1 MRILITGG
9 SGFLGSYIA
18 LEALKKKYR
27 VIILDKKILN
37 KIKNKNIKY
46 IKCDLSSSHKLKKI
60 IKKNDIIYHFAGISD
75 IDYAILNPLNT
86 INTNI
91 LGTASLLEI
100 CKEKKIKKFIFA
112 SSIHVH
118 SDIGSFYR
126 ITKKSSELLIEE
138 YAKKFGIKFTILRF
152 GSVYGPRQSINNNI
166 SNMVYNALKFKKLI
180 YSGDKASER
189 SFVFVK
195 DVAKAAI
202 KIISK
207 KFNNKVILLI
217 GRKKVKVKKV
227 LNIIKNIQGLKGN
240 FIFKNIQK
248 NHYSKNPYSYKEMK
262 ESKFFIQKS
271 TQLEIGITKTIDYI
285 KKNKNL

>member
-18 LEALKKKYR
+18 QEALKKKYR
-27 VIILDKKILN
+27 VIILDKKISN
-37 KIKNKNIKY
+37 TIKNKNIKY
-46 IKCDLSSSHKLKKI
+46 IKCDLSKNTKFTKI
-60 IKKNDIIYHFAGISD
+60 IRKGDIIYHLAGISD
-75 IDYAILNPLNT
+75 IDEAIINPFKT
-86 INTNI
+86 AEINI
-91 LGTASLLEI
+91 LATIALLEA
-100 CKEKKIKKFIFA
+100 CKKKKVKKIIYA
-112 SSIHVH
+112 SSIYVH

-126 ITKKSSELLIEE
+126 ISKKSSELFIEE

-152 GSVYGPRQSINNNI
+152 GSVYGPRQNIKNNI
-166 SNMVYNALKFKKLI
+166 SNMVYNALKFKKLV
-180 YSGDKASER
+180 YSGNKASER

-195 DVAKAAI
+195 DVAEAAI

-217 GRKKVKVKKV
+217 GRKKVKVKKI
-227 LNIIKNIQGLKGN
+227 LKIIKSIQNLKGN

-248 NHYSKNPYSYKEMK
+248 NHYSKSPYSYKEMK
-262 ESKFFIQKS
+262 ENKFFIEKS
-271 TQLEIGITKTIDYI
+271 TQLEIGITKTINYI